1 MLRIQTTDNEDGHMS
16 VEASIPW
23 AENTDVFE
31 IIEAVMNLVA
41 AEHMVRPWSY
51 QGINI
56 ISSLH
61 EVKYSAHVV
70 LSARDQKLVCETF
83 VKEVLGKNVT
93 REMTGKP
100 PMSLTESL
108 EVASR
113 TQHSGPL
120 QKKMLRFGG

>member
-1 MLRIQTTDNEDGHMS
+1 MSHKNGCTAKKSKQEMLKIQTTDNGDGHMS

-56 ISSLH
+56 MRSLH
-61 EVKYSAHVV
+61 EVKY
-70 LSARDQKLVCETF
+70 Q
-83 VKEVLGKNVT
+83 
-93 REMTGKP
+93 
-100 PMSLTESL
+100 
-108 EVASR
+108 
-113 TQHSGPL
+113 
-120 QKKMLRFGG
+120 